1 MITFYLFVQNK
12 NSKFVFFSGIFSLP
26 FRAVAQTS
34 LQGGWPGDAGATS
47 SSRHARNFWV
57 ARAVSSGE
65 SFLDMTTKK
74 QKIFITPF

>member
-12 NSKFVFFSGIFSLP
+12 NSKFVFFFREFFSLP

-74 QKIFITPF
+74 QKYL